1 MLNSTM
7 LDLCNMLCREGLRS
21 TLVDL
26 GGSSGVMGGGKSGV
40 RAGILNTKVA
50 H

>member
-1 MLNSTM
+1 MLNY

-26 GGSSGVMGGGKSGV
+26 GGGMSA
-40 RAGILNTKVA
+40 AGSA
-50 H
+50 HSLLSWPQ

>member
-1 MLNSTM
+1 MLNY

-26 GGSSGVMGGGKSGV
+26 GGSSWGG
-40 RAGILNTKVA
+40 
-50 H
+50 